1 MALNGGANVYHC
13 NLKIHLLSGSTQFE
27 ILREVEPPERITCS
41 FATYTVAKEESLRC
55 DILIVDLGSKAADIL
70 PQVSPKTQ
78 VILCAEAQEMVRIQE
93 LAGNCCADFW
103 LKPFSPAFAAARFE
117 RLLAAIKT
125 EKDGWLAQNY
135 LDTAIDSIPDLV
147 WFKDIRGSHEKV
159 NNAFCQAVGKEKQDV
174 QGRGHYY
181 IWDLEPDEYAKGE
194 YVCLETEEEV
204 LRRRE
209 TCLFDEKVKSKHGL
223 RQFKTY
229 KSPIFGEE
237 GELLGTVGI
246 AHDVTD
252 LENVGTELQIFM
264 SSMPFAILVENEQ
277 GTVINANGK
286 FTEYF
291 GIAREEILGKHYDE
305 WKKQALGELESA
317 NAEGYAEAII
327 EIGGE
332 NKILEIHE
340 EPIFD
345 IFDNHVGHLCICRD
359 VTVERRLEQQILR
372 NSNIDFL
379 TGVYNRR
386 YFYDY
391 IGKHRGT
398 QRISLIYMDLDLF
411 KRVNDTYG
419 HQVGDEALARTAH
432 LLEVCFPEGFITR
445 LGGDEFLV
453 TLLGDWSLD
462 TLIAW
467 TERFQHH
474 MAESFRSSPQ
484 LRGLSASIGIAQTD
498 DAAVG
503 IDTLIQQSDQA
514 LYIAKQSGR
523 AQCCVYTE
531 EMNVL

>member
-1 MALNGGANVYHC
+1 MYHC
-13 NLKIHLLSGSTQFE
+13 NLKIHLLGEGIELACLQ
-27 ILREVEPPERITCS
+27 EVEPPERITCS
-41 FATYTVAKEESLRC
+41 FAAYAAATEESLCC
-55 DILIVDLGSKAADIL
+55 DILIMDLGGRAADIL
-70 PQVSPKTQ
+70 PRVPPKAR
-78 VILCAEAQEMVRIQE
+78 VILCAEAGEMGRLQEA
-93 LAGNCCADFW
+93 AGGRCADFW
-103 LKPFSPAFAAARFE
+103 LKPFSPAFAAARFG
-117 RLLAAIKT
+117 RLLGAIKM

-252 LENVGTELQIFM
+252 LENFGTELQIFM

-277 GTVINANGK
+277 GTVINANEK
-286 FTEYF
+286 FSEYF
-291 GIAREEILGKHYDE
+291 GIAREAILGTRYDD
-305 WKKQALGELESA
+305 WKKGALGQLDSA
-317 NAEGYAEAII
+317 NAEGYAEAVL
-327 EIGGE
+327 ERDGE
-332 NKILEIHE
+332 NRILEIHE

-345 IFDNHVGHLCICRD
+345 IFDNRVGQLCICRD
-359 VTVERRLEQQILR
+359 VTVERRLEQQILH
-372 NSNIDFL
+372 NSNTDFL

-391 IGKHRGT
+391 IGKHRGS
-398 QRISLIYMDLDLF
+398 QRISLIYMDLDYF

-419 HQVGDEALARTAH
+419 HKVGDGALIQTAR
-432 LLEVCFPEGFITR
+432 LLEDCFAEGFITR

-453 TLLGDWSLD
+453 TLLGDWDINTLVARAEQLQRNMEDAFRPSEPLHSL
-462 TLIAW
+462 
-467 TERFQHH
+467 
-474 MAESFRSSPQ
+474 SV
-484 LRGLSASIGIAQTD
+484 SIGIAQTD
-498 DAAVG
+498 DADMD
-503 IDTLIQQSDQA
+503 IDALIQQSDQA
-514 LYIAKQSGR
+514 LYIAKQRGR
-523 AQCCVYTE
+523 AHCCVYTE
-531 EMNVL
+531 GMK